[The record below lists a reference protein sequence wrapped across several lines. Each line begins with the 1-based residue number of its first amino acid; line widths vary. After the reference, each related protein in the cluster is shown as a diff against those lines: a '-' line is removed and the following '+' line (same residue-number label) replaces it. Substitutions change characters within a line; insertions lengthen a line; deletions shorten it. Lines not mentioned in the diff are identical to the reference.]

1 MYSQASVWPV
11 PSITIQSQP
20 LVCPK
25 QGFPLI
31 TTCLKSPSNCVLKS
45 VNVVLR
51 LTGNPWAWAAV
62 TTSCQVLWGPEY
74 RNGFA
79 LGVFSIYIP
88 PGANHVPFGDGHT
101 DELLPQLIQSN
112 L

>member
-11 PSITIQSQP
+11 PSITIQSQS

-25 QGFPLI
+25 QGFPFK
-31 TTCLKSPSNCVLKS
+31 TTRLKSPSNNVLKS
-45 VNVVLR
+45 VNVVLI

-74 RNGFA
+74 RNG
-79 LGVFSIYIP
+79 LELSVFSINIP
-88 PGANHVPFGDGHT
+88 SGANHVPFGDGHT
-101 DELLPQLIQSN
+101 GLLLPQLTQSN